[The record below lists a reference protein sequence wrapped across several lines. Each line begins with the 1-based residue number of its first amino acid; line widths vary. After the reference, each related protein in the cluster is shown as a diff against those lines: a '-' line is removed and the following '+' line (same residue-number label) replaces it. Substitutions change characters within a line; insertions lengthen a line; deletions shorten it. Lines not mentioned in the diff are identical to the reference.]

1 MADIVVGDSKN
12 IAVEATV
19 NGKPYPISSAT
30 ISVWDTGDNQDVNG
44 ASMTVAGTRA
54 TYQVATSVHD
64 AAGTYK
70 FTCYVVFGNSQ
81 GTMSLKGTYTVLA
94 DNP

>member
-1 MADIVVGDSKN
+1 MADIVVGDNKN
-12 IAVEATV
+12 ITVEARI
-19 NGKPYPISSAT
+19 NGAPYSISSAT
-30 ISVWDTGDNQDVNG
+30 ISVWDTGNNQDVNA

-54 TYQVATSVHD
+54 TYQVATSVND

-70 FTCYVVFGNSQ
+70 FTCYVVFANSQ